1 MTRHKLIKAVEIERF
16 AAIIDKSSYT
26 ILITVIVAMTVW
38 IITLV
43 IVIMTMA
50 VRIITFMVVMVLML
64 IMMMMLVMMMLVFLF
79 HIPFYTLNPCSG
91 SSYLFKIK

>member
-1 MTRHKLIKAVEIERF
+1 MLKIELLACLFKEIAHIVLLLEIAHTLATNNTFVPMTRHKLIKAVEIERF

-50 VRIITFMVVMVLML
+50 VRIITFMAL
-64 IMMMMLVMMMLVFLF
+64 
-79 HIPFYTLNPCSG
+79 
-91 SSYLFKIK
+91 